1 MEIITI
7 WMIMA
12 LVILTTATEPGRM
25 RMGIVIQNKR
35 RDAAESFFKKVSG
48 CIPFS
53 DCRNVVF
60 GFFSQTPFFVL
71 KTGKNPQWNKSQ
83 CCVNIEENCYC
94 LLVTQNRRKD
104 GCLMGIYLNPGNN
117 KFKRAVNSDIYVDKT
132 GLIKYTNSIV
142 DTLQSCV
149 CVSRPRR
156 FGKSMAADML
166 TAYYSKGCDS
176 RELFSGLEIAKDE
189 SFEEHLNKY
198 DTIFLNM
205 QEFLSRSS
213 NVKEL
218 LERVEG
224 KVIRELKKQYPEVEL
239 YDENDLAET
248 MQDIFA
254 ESECP
259 FIVIIDEWDCI
270 FREFKHDKAAQEIYL
285 DFLRDLL
292 KDKEYIYLAYMTGI
306 LPIKK
311 YGTHSA
317 LNMFDEFSMID
328 PGPLAEYVGFT
339 EKEVEALCQ
348 KYQMDI
354 NEIKNWYD
362 GYSFEEVESVYSP
375 KSVVS
380 CMRLGKLGNY
390 WNQTE
395 TFEAL
400 QIYIDM
406 NFEGLRDDILSMIA
420 GETVP
425 VNTRSFTNDMTTFR
439 TEDDVL
445 TLLIHLG
452 YLGYRYADKTVFI
465 PNEEIRSEYVSAI
478 AVSDWGEVSK
488 ALKNSADTLQAIW
501 QGREEQVAEG
511 IRQAH
516 FETSHLQYNDENALS
531 YTISLALYAARNF
544 YTVHRELSGGKGFA
558 DIVYVP
564 RKRFLDKPALVVELK
579 WDKNAEGAIQQIKEK
594 EYCRSL
600 EEYKGNLLLVGINY
614 DKKTQVHTCK
624 IEQYRKEE
632 SI

>member
-1 MEIITI
+1 
-7 WMIMA
+7 
-12 LVILTTATEPGRM
+12 M
-25 RMGIVIQNKR
+25 RLK
-35 RDAAESFFKKVSG
+35 AFFKKVSG

-94 LLVTQNRRKD
+94 SLVTQNRRKD
-104 GCLMGIYLNPGNN
+104 GWLMGSYLNPGNN

-132 GLIKYTNSIV
+132 GLMKYTNSIV

-176 RELFSGLEIAKDE
+176 RELFSSLEIAKDE
-189 SFEEHLNKY
+189 NFEEHLNKY

-224 KVIRELKKQYPEVEL
+224 KVIRELKKQYPDVEL

>member
-1 MEIITI
+1 
-7 WMIMA
+7 
-12 LVILTTATEPGRM
+12 M
-25 RMGIVIQNKR
+25 RLK
-35 RDAAESFFKKVSG
+35 AFFKKVSG

-94 LLVTQNRRKD
+94 SLVTQNRRKD
-104 GCLMGIYLNPGNN
+104 GWLMGIYLNPGNN

-176 RELFSGLEIAKDE
+176 RELFSSLEIAKDE
-189 SFEEHLNKY
+189 NFEEHLNKY

-224 KVIRELKKQYPEVEL
+224 KVIRELKKQYPDVEL

-362 GYSFEEVESVYSP
+362 GYSFEEVEAVYSP

>member
-1 MEIITI
+1 
-7 WMIMA
+7 
-12 LVILTTATEPGRM
+12 
-25 RMGIVIQNKR
+25 
-35 RDAAESFFKKVSG
+35 
-48 CIPFS
+48 
-53 DCRNVVF
+53 
-60 GFFSQTPFFVL
+60 
-71 KTGKNPQWNKSQ
+71 
-83 CCVNIEENCYC
+83 
-94 LLVTQNRRKD
+94 
-104 GCLMGIYLNPGNN
+104 MGIYLNPGNN

-132 GLIKYTNSIV
+132 GLIGYTNSVIN
-142 DTLQSCV
+142 TMQSCV

-176 RELFSGLEIAKDE
+176 KELFEGLEIAGNQ
-189 SFEEHLNKY
+189 SFREHLNQY

-205 QEFLSRSS
+205 QEFLSRSA
-213 NVKEL
+213 NVREL
-218 LERVEG
+218 LERVEE
-224 KVIRELKKQYPEVEL
+224 KVIRELVRAYPGIEL
-239 YDENDLAET
+239 YDEKDLAET

-254 ESECP
+254 ESGCP
-259 FIVIIDEWDCI
+259 FVIIIDEWDCI
-270 FREFKHDKAAQEIYL
+270 FREFKHDKAAQETYL

-339 EKEVEALCQ
+339 EQEVEELCR

-354 NEIKNWYD
+354 NEIKNRYD

-380 CMRLGKLGNY
+380 CMRLGKMGNY
-390 WNQTE
+390 WSQTE

-400 QIYIDM
+400 QLYIDM

-452 YLGYRYADKTVFI
+452 YLGYHYADKKVFI
-465 PNEEIRSEYVSAI
+465 PNEEIRSEYVSAVS
-478 AVSDWGEVSK
+478 VSDWGEVSR

-501 QGREEQVAEG
+501 QGREKQVAEG

-544 YTVHRELSGGKGFA
+544 YTIHREFSGGKGFA
-558 DIVYVP
+558 DLVFVP
-564 RKRFLDKPALVVELK
+564 RKRFADKPALVVELK
-579 WDKNAEGAIQQIKEK
+579 WNKDADGAIRQIRQK
-594 EYCRSL
+594 EYCHSL
-600 EEYKGNLLLVGINY
+600 EEYTGNLLLVGINY
-614 DKKTQVHTCK
+614 NKKTQEHTCK
-624 IEQYRKEE
+624 IESYRKEE

>member
-1 MEIITI
+1 
-7 WMIMA
+7 
-12 LVILTTATEPGRM
+12 M
-25 RMGIVIQNKR
+25 RLK
-35 RDAAESFFKKVSG
+35 AFFKKVSG

-94 LLVTQNRRKD
+94 SLVTQNRRKD
-104 GCLMGIYLNPGNN
+104 GWLMGSYLNPGNN

-176 RELFSGLEIAKDE
+176 RELFSSLEIAKHE
-189 SFEEHLNKY
+189 NFEEHLNKY

-224 KVIRELKKQYPEVEL
+224 KVIRELKKQYPDVEL

-259 FIVIIDEWDCI
+259 FIVIIDKWDCI

-425 VNTRSFTNDMTTFR
+425 VNTRCFTNDMTTFR

>member
-1 MEIITI
+1 
-7 WMIMA
+7 
-12 LVILTTATEPGRM
+12 M
-25 RMGIVIQNKR
+25 RLK
-35 RDAAESFFKKVSG
+35 AFFKKVSG

-53 DCRNVVF
+53 GCRNVVF

>member
-1 MEIITI
+1 
-7 WMIMA
+7 
-12 LVILTTATEPGRM
+12 
-25 RMGIVIQNKR
+25 
-35 RDAAESFFKKVSG
+35 
-48 CIPFS
+48 
-53 DCRNVVF
+53 
-60 GFFSQTPFFVL
+60 
-71 KTGKNPQWNKSQ
+71 
-83 CCVNIEENCYC
+83 
-94 LLVTQNRRKD
+94 
-104 GCLMGIYLNPGNN
+104 MGIYLNPGNN

-189 SFEEHLNKY
+189 SFEKHLNKY

-224 KVIRELKKQYPEVEL
+224 KVIRELKKQYPDVEL

-362 GYSFEEVESVYSP
+362 GYSFEEVEAVYSP

>member
-1 MEIITI
+1 
-7 WMIMA
+7 
-12 LVILTTATEPGRM
+12 M
-25 RMGIVIQNKR
+25 RLK
-35 RDAAESFFKKVSG
+35 AFFKKVSG

-104 GCLMGIYLNPGNN
+104 GCLMGSYLNPGNN

-132 GLIKYTNSIV
+132 GLMKYTNSIV

-224 KVIRELKKQYPEVEL
+224 KVIRELKKQYPDVEL

>member
-1 MEIITI
+1 
-7 WMIMA
+7 
-12 LVILTTATEPGRM
+12 M
-25 RMGIVIQNKR
+25 RLK
-35 RDAAESFFKKVSG
+35 AFFKKVSG

-94 LLVTQNRRKD
+94 SLVTQNRRKD
-104 GCLMGIYLNPGNN
+104 GWLMGIYLNPGNN

-189 SFEEHLNKY
+189 NFEEHLNKY

-224 KVIRELKKQYPEVEL
+224 KVIRELKKQYPDVEL

-254 ESECP
+254 ESECL

>member
-1 MEIITI
+1 
-7 WMIMA
+7 
-12 LVILTTATEPGRM
+12 M
-25 RMGIVIQNKR
+25 RLK
-35 RDAAESFFKKVSG
+35 AFFKKVSG

-176 RELFSGLEIAKDE
+176 RELFSSLEIAKDE

-224 KVIRELKKQYPEVEL
+224 KVIRELKKQYPDVEL

-259 FIVIIDEWDCI
+259 FIVIIDKWDCI

-425 VNTRSFTNDMTTFR
+425 VNTRCFTNDMTTFR

-558 DIVYVP
+558 DIVFVP

>member
-1 MEIITI
+1 
-7 WMIMA
+7 
-12 LVILTTATEPGRM
+12 M
-25 RMGIVIQNKR
+25 RLK
-35 RDAAESFFKKVSG
+35 AFFKKVSG

-94 LLVTQNRRKD
+94 SLVTQNRRKD
-104 GCLMGIYLNPGNN
+104 GWLMGIYLNPGNN

-176 RELFSGLEIAKDE
+176 RELFSSLEIAKDE

-224 KVIRELKKQYPEVEL
+224 KVIRELKKQYPDVEL

>member
-1 MEIITI
+1 
-7 WMIMA
+7 
-12 LVILTTATEPGRM
+12 M
-25 RMGIVIQNKR
+25 RLK
-35 RDAAESFFKKVSG
+35 AFFKKVSG
-48 CIPFS
+48 CVPFS

-94 LLVTQNRRKD
+94 SLVTQNRRKD
-104 GCLMGIYLNPGNN
+104 GWLMGIYLNPGNN

-132 GLIKYTNSIV
+132 GLLKYTNSIV

-176 RELFSGLEIAKDE
+176 RELFSSLEIAKDE

-224 KVIRELKKQYPEVEL
+224 KVIRELKKQYPDVEL

>member
-1 MEIITI
+1 
-7 WMIMA
+7 
-12 LVILTTATEPGRM
+12 M
-25 RMGIVIQNKR
+25 RLK
-35 RDAAESFFKKVSG
+35 AFFKKVSG

-94 LLVTQNRRKD
+94 SLVTQNRRKD
-104 GCLMGIYLNPGNN
+104 GWLMGIYLNPGNN

-176 RELFSGLEIAKDE
+176 RELFSSLEIAKDE

-224 KVIRELKKQYPEVEL
+224 KVIRELKKQYPDVEL

-259 FIVIIDEWDCI
+259 FIVIIDKWDCI

-465 PNEEIRSEYVSAI
+465 PNEEIRSEYVSTI

-558 DIVYVP
+558 DIVFVP

>member
-1 MEIITI
+1 
-7 WMIMA
+7 
-12 LVILTTATEPGRM
+12 M
-25 RMGIVIQNKR
+25 RLK
-35 RDAAESFFKKVSG
+35 AFFKKVSG

-94 LLVTQNRRKD
+94 SLVTQNRRKD
-104 GCLMGIYLNPGNN
+104 GWLMGSYLNPGNN

-213 NVKEL
+213 NVKAL

-224 KVIRELKKQYPEVEL
+224 KVIRELKKQYPDVEL

-270 FREFKHDKAAQEIYL
+270 SREFKHDKAAQEIYL